1 MNWKIGLILLLV
13 AVGGIALG
21 AWGMNHF
28 GSWEG
33 VAQALGALRQP
44 GSREQAVMRAAADK
58 QTAPGKPDTHEEH
71 EHEAEQTEQG
81 PAQPGH
87 AEDTHD
93 QPSAKGGRP
102 AKPHTHGSGKE
113 QPKQTGAKGERAA
126 KADTARS
133 GKEQPNQPGAKGS
146 GPAKADTH
154 RHGAEQPDHAEEKL
168 VRLPPEQVKQLGIE
182 GARPGS
188 LQTGLTLPGTIA
200 LNTDRRVHIV
210 SRIPGVVREIRK
222 TLGDVV
228 QAGDVMA
235 VIDSRE
241 LADIKAAYLAGRER
255 LSLAETTF
263 AREKDLWEKKISP
276 EQDYLTARKAMAE
289 ARIELQTARQKLLA
303 LGFTEASIKQLA
315 DRADAPLTR
324 YEVVAPSA
332 GTVIE
337 KHIAVGEPLK
347 DDTEVFMVADLSTV
361 WVDLNI
367 SAKDVSLVR
376 KGQRVT
382 ITAGAALPAA
392 EGTIGYIGPRVSEET
407 RTVVTRVVLPN
418 PDGRW
423 RPGLFVTAAI
433 VTGDTPVS
441 VLIPKTAIQ
450 TIEGKPNVF
459 VQTPEG
465 FEPRLV
471 TTGRAN
477 ATHVEITAGLQAGE
491 RYATTETFILK
502 AELGKGSAEHDH

>member
-1 MNWKIGLILLLV
+1 MFVALGGIILG
-13 AVGGIALG
+13 AVG
-21 AWGMNHF
+21 MQYV

-33 VAQALGALRQP
+33 VAQALGVLRQP
-44 GSREQAVMRAAADK
+44 RSPAPVATRATVDK
-58 QTAPGKPDTHEEH
+58 QTAPGEPD
-71 EHEAEQTEQG
+71 
-81 PAQPGH
+81 
-87 AEDTHD
+87 
-93 QPSAKGGRP
+93 
-102 AKPHTHGSGKE
+102 THGSGTR
-113 QPKQTGAKGERAA
+113 PTKQTDAEGKRTA
-126 KADTARS
+126 KADV
-133 GKEQPNQPGAKGS
+133 PQPGAEQ
-146 GPAKADTH
+146 H
-154 RHGAEQPDHAEEKL
+154 NHGEEKL
-168 VRLPPEQVKQLGIE
+168 VRLPPEHIKQLGLE
-182 GARPGS
+182 VARTGS
-188 LQTGLTLPGTIA
+188 LQTQLTLPGTIV
-200 LNTDRRVHIV
+200 LNTDRLVHIV

-228 QAGDVMA
+228 QAGEVMV

-241 LADIKAAYLAGRER
+241 LADIKAAYLAARER

-276 EQDYLTARKAMAE
+276 EQDYLTAKQAMAE
-289 ARIELQTARQKLLA
+289 ARIELQTARQKLQA

-337 KHIAVGEPLK
+337 KHLAVGEPLK
-347 DDTEVFMVADLSTV
+347 DDTEVFVVADLRTV
-361 WVDLNI
+361 WVDLNV
-367 SAKDVSLVR
+367 SAKDVPLVH

-382 ITAGAALPAA
+382 ITAGAAMPAA

-433 VTGDTPVS
+433 AVGDTPVPI
-441 VLIPKTAIQ
+441 LIPKTAIQ
-450 TIEGKPNVF
+450 TIEGKPHVF
-459 VQTPEG
+459 VQTSEG
-465 FEPRLV
+465 FEPRPV

-477 ATHVEITAGLQAGE
+477 ATHVEITAGLRTGE
-491 RYATTETFILK
+491 CYATTETFILK